1 MDVLKWMKDF
11 LEVTERKTGIFLI
24 LIVISFSLYGPV
36 IDGIV
41 RFVLYVV
48 YSYVFSSFIDRK
60 IENRIKKD
68 LKVSE
73 RRVVLYGAVYLVSMF
88 VIVLLLR

>member
-41 RFVLYVV
+41 RCVLYVV

-68 LKVSE
+68 LKISA
-73 RRVVLYGAVYLVSMF
+73 RRIALYGAVYIVSMF
-88 VIVLLLR
+88 VVVLVVR

>member
-11 LEVTERKTGIFLI
+11 LEVTQRKIGIFLI

-48 YSYVFSSFIDRK
+48 YSYVYSSFIDRK
-60 IENRIKKD
+60 IENRVKKD

-73 RRVVLYGAVYLVSMF
+73 RRVVIYGAVYLVSMF

>member
-41 RFVLYVV
+41 RFVLYLG

-68 LKVSE
+68 LKISA
-73 RRVVLYGAVYLVSMF
+73 RRIALYGAVYLVSMF
-88 VIVLLLR
+88 VVVLVVR

>member
-1 MDVLKWMKDF
+1 MDVLKWMKEF
-11 LEVTERKTGIFLI
+11 LEVTQRKIGIFLI

>member
-24 LIVISFSLYGPV
+24 LIVVSFSLYGPV

-41 RFVLYVV
+41 QFVLYLV

-68 LKVSE
+68 LKISAQ
-73 RRVVLYGAVYLVSMF
+73 RIVLYGAVYLVSMF
-88 VIVLLLR
+88 VVVLVVR

>member
-41 RFVLYVV
+41 RFVLYLV

-68 LKVSE
+68 MKISA
-73 RRVVLYGAVYLVSMF
+73 RRIALYGAVYLVSMF
-88 VIVLLLR
+88 VVVLVVR